1 MTDVRCS
8 RHDGVMATRGTRAL
22 QVGRGSVSFTVLA
35 AATAIVAG
43 TAVALLGFVFPDLGA
58 DATAQPEP
66 LPSGVDRVADLP
78 VVPTVLVVVALALA
92 VVAAA
97 MVLSEARTRPVV
109 LTCALLVAGP
119 VVVLVGA
126 EVVPHVVT
134 PCWAG
139 EVPAVCESDGRGGFD
154 FPRTV
159 HPFGHA
165 LLGWVPLTILHVWTL
180 RRWWPE
186 VVPRWVPGGD
196 RRVEALTGR

>member
-1 MTDVRCS
+1 
-8 RHDGVMATRGTRAL
+8 MATRGTRAL

-35 AATAIVAG
+35 AATAIIAG

-58 DATAQPEP
+58 DATARAEP
-66 LPSGVDRVADLP
+66 VPAGIERVADLP
-78 VVPTVLVVVALALA
+78 VVPTVLVVVALVLA

-97 MVLSEARTRPVV
+97 MVLSESHTRPVV
-109 LTCALLVAGP
+109 LTCVLLVAGP
-119 VVVLVGA
+119 LLVLVGA

-139 EVPAVCESDGRGGFD
+139 EVPGVCEADGRGGFD

-165 LLGWVPLTILHVWTL
+165 LLGWVPLAILYVWTL

-186 VVPRWVPGGD
+186 MVPRWVPGGD
-196 RRVEALTGR
+196 RRVEALAGR